1 MAKQVINVGA
11 AANDGTGDP
20 LRTAM
25 QKVNLNF
32 TELYDAD
39 DAAFGGSYDD
49 LTDKPDIPSDL
60 TDLGITDG
68 NAANFFQPMD
78 QETFHSQTL
87 VAAAVQYIQ
96 TQT

>member
-32 TELYDAD
+32 TELYNAD
-39 DAAFGGSYDD
+39 DAAFSGSYAD
-49 LTDKPDIPSDL
+49 LTNKPTIPSDL

-68 NAANFFQPMD
+68 NAGQFLSTDP
-78 QETFHSQTL
+78 FHPDRR
-87 VAAAVQYIQ
+87 
-96 TQT
+96 